1 MTRHDEIARRNAR
14 LAKRE
19 VRELSYPQPNADGPG
34 FQSSRERRA
43 AIRWQFPT
51 EQEG

>member
-19 VRELSYPQPNADGPG
+19 VRELSYPKPQVDGPG
-34 FQSSRERRA
+34 FQSARERRA
-43 AIRWQFPT
+43 AIRWTFPL